1 MTLHKTALRL
11 PKPMHKDLLDAASKS
26 GISMNA
32 EIIKR
37 LQITFDADKNPPI
50 TTDTVRQIATEVF
63 KELSKK

>member
-1 MTLHKTALRL
+1 
-11 PKPMHKDLLDAASKS
+11 MHKDLLDAASKS